1 MTVSALTNNIRD
13 IAGIR
18 VICPFI
24 EDVYNVARM
33 LIKQKDVELIEAKD
47 YILKPKENGYRTSV
61 TI

>member
-33 LIKQKDVELIEAKD
+33 LIKQKVL
-47 YILKPKENGYRTSV
+47 N
-61 TI
+61 